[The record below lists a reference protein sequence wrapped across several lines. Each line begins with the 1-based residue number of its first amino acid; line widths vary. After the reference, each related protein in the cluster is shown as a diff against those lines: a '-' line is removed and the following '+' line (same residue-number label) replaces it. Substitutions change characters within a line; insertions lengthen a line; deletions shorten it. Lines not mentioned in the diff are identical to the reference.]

1 MIPSF
6 LFLETGHVHFLEHPV
21 RFAGSLVSI
30 SVLDLSVFRLEFDFI
45 SRVREGVVGL
55 PNSNQLH
62 CNGVGGKVMEKVG
75 I

>member
-1 MIPSF
+1 MTREKLPGKREKHKIVP
-6 LFLETGHVHFLEHPV
+6 LRKLNKCVINHKKWMLM
-21 RFAGSLVSI
+21 RKICKI
-30 SVLDLSVFRLEFDFI
+30 SKVGGGGEF
-45 SRVREGVVGL
+45 GL

>member
-1 MIPSF
+1 MSPAH
-6 LFLETGHVHFLEHPV
+6 LVTLVAKVHLDVPPD
-21 RFAGSLVSI
+21 
-30 SVLDLSVFRLEFDFI
+30 DLSLTPM
-45 SRVREGVVGL
+45 SSASLLMGLLVGL

>member
-1 MIPSF
+1 MHMHMRT
-6 LFLETGHVHFLEHPV
+6 ERG
-21 RFAGSLVSI
+21 
-30 SVLDLSVFRLEFDFI
+30 
-45 SRVREGVVGL
+45 GVVGL

>member
-1 MIPSF
+1 MDIKRTKTQNFF
-6 LFLETGHVHFLEHPV
+6 LLGHYFYRCLGEGKHDTEGGG
-21 RFAGSLVSI
+21 R
-30 SVLDLSVFRLEFDFI
+30 LSPPLF
-45 SRVREGVVGL
+45 GL

>member
-1 MIPSF
+1 MIDP
-6 LFLETGHVHFLEHPV
+6 LVPPT
-21 RFAGSLVSI
+21 GSL
-30 SVLDLSVFRLEFDFI
+30 
-45 SRVREGVVGL
+45 GVMDPVAPPPFLYLVMMDPVVPPLVGL